1 MGSTPASAADPTTT
15 TTRWHRIQP
24 RNCWQLN
31 SAAEYVQANYICPAC
46 RPAPV
51 PLRDIPLPAPGPLR
65 DTPVP
70 APANTAET
78 PNTPRDFAVLQLN
91 VNGLKNKA
99 KELEAL
105 LTERNILVAVLQET
119 KLGPKQKTPKFSNYT
134 IVRKDRTTHGGG
146 LAILVHHRLVF
157 TERALVEVPG
167 DAHLEQMA
175 VDLL

>member
-1 MGSTPASAADPTTT
+1 MWVHRRRNRWHLKSAADY
-15 TTRWHRIQP
+15 
-24 RNCWQLN
+24 
-31 SAAEYVQANYICPAC
+31 EQASYICPAC

-51 PLRDIPLPAPGPLR
+51 PLRDIPLPAAVPLC
-65 DTPVP
+65 DVQVP
-70 APANTAET
+70 APAYPADT
-78 PNTPRDFAVLQLN
+78 PNTPRDFSVLQLN
-91 VNGLKNKA
+91 VNGMKNKA

-105 LTERNILVAVLQET
+105 LTERDILVAVLQET

-157 TERALVEVPG
+157 TERALIEVPG

-175 VDLL
+175 LD